1 MTLSRRLIITV
12 AASVGVAIA
21 GVAVAMGL
29 LARDALIEQAED
41 QARLVAGLIASEA
54 NRAEHTADAIDRM
67 IVMQMEAQAL
77 AIARHLDNH
86 AHEAVD
92 ERALGIY
99 FAKLTADSAVDDIW
113 LLDESGS
120 PQVRAVDGLSQS
132 EALDLASAG
141 IDPRV
146 VEALV
151 SGRRFSVAFQS
162 MPPKGWEKPIR
173 YVGVRAGTHEAV
185 LVGTLAA
192 ETGGPGEVIGI
203 DAALD
208 SLAGREAVQ
217 AIWVVNDLFHLI
229 GMATF
234 EGADVSEA
242 EAALSAQDQDLASR
256 ALGIDGAVSYLGE
269 NALHVAAPIL
279 DRGGVATGAAVIH
292 MQRDHLDQLFA
303 DHIKYGLIVAAAAF
317 AVGSLIAAF
326 SARRI
331 VQPVTALTTA
341 AAEVDTDTLSFTPE
355 TLDPVA
361 VRRDELGTLVRVF
374 QNMVRQVQA
383 REEYLESMV
392 RARTRELEASNAQL
406 EKAKQRME
414 SELMIA
420 HALQGAILPK
430 TLPESQNFSGHALMT
445 PAREMGGD
453 FYDFFT
459 LDDGR
464 LSVVMADVSGKGV
477 PAAFFMAIARTIMRA
492 AAARHPTPGPCLQ
505 EVNDTICEQNPQDL
519 FVTLFYGILDP
530 ETGEFVFANAGHNPP
545 FVVKRPG
552 EVLPLPMTG
561 GMAVGV
567 MPGLPY
573 AEDAIT
579 LTPGDTMFLYT
590 DGITEAMNKEDEEFT
605 EARLEEVLA
614 KGHDL
619 PVDSVLENVTSAVV
633 NFVAGAEQSDDI
645 TCIVLRYNGT
655 ADDGASA

>member
-12 AASVGVAIA
+12 AASVGVAII
-21 GVAVAMGL
+21 GVALAMGL

-54 NRAEHTADAIDRM
+54 NRAEHTADEIDRM
-67 IVMQMEAQAL
+67 IVGQMEAQAL
-77 AIARHLDNH
+77 AIARHLDNQT
-86 AHEAVD
+86 HETED
-92 ERALGIY
+92 EDALGIY
-99 FAKLTADSAVDDIW
+99 FAKLTADSVVDDVW
-113 LLDESGS
+113 LLDEAGT
-120 PQVRAVDGLSQS
+120 PLVRAVEGLSQS
-132 EALDLASAG
+132 DAPDLASAG

-151 SGRRFSVAFQS
+151 SGRRFSIAFQS
-162 MPPKGWEKPIR
+162 MPPKGLEKPIR
-173 YVGVRAGTHEAV
+173 YVGVRAGTRESV

-192 ETGGPGEVIGI
+192 DTGGPGEVIGI

-217 AIWVVNDLFHLI
+217 SIWVVNDLLHLI
-229 GMATF
+229 GMAAF
-234 EGADVSEA
+234 GGRDVSEA
-242 EAALSAQDQDLASR
+242 EAALSAEDQDLATR

-269 NALHVAAPIL
+269 HALHVAAPIL

-317 AVGSLIAAF
+317 AIGSLIAAF

-341 AAEVDTDTLSFTPE
+341 AAEVDTDTLSFAPE

-406 EKAKQRME
+406 EKAKERME
-414 SELMIA
+414 SELKIA

-430 TLPESQNFSGHALMT
+430 TLPENPTYSGHAVMT

-453 FYDFFT
+453 F
-459 LDDGR
+459 LRLLHPRRRSPQRGHGGR
-464 LSVVMADVSGKGV
+464 FRQGRAGRVLYGDRADRHACRCG
-477 PAAFFMAIARTIMRA
+477 PAP
-492 AAARHPTPGPCLQ
+492 HPG
-505 EVNDTICEQNPQDL
+505 
-519 FVTLFYGILDP
+519 
-530 ETGEFVFANAGHNPP
+530 AHAWR
-545 FVVKRPG
+545 KS
-552 EVLPLPMTG
+552 MT
-561 GMAVGV
+561 
-567 MPGLPY
+567 PY
-573 AEDAIT
+573 ASRI
-579 LTPGDTMFLYT
+579 P
-590 DGITEAMNKEDEEFT
+590 
-605 EARLEEVLA
+605 R
-614 KGHDL
+614 
-619 PVDSVLENVTSAVV
+619 
-633 NFVAGAEQSDDI
+633 
-645 TCIVLRYNGT
+645 TC
-655 ADDGASA
+655 S